1 MSENPY
7 AIIALELAILAR
19 RVASMTTYRKTSDL
33 DRSHYLLLHQMNTH
47 GSAGV
52 KTLAE
57 EFHLNVSTVSRQAA
71 SLEEKGFATRIPD
84 PGDGRAFTLQITP
97 AGERAL
103 MTYRQERT
111 LRMEELLAE
120 WTEQE
125 LKTFGHL
132 LAKFNRTF

>member
-1 MSENPY
+1 MTNNQYET
-7 AIIALELAILAR
+7 IALELAILAR

-33 DRSHYLLLHQMNTH
+33 DRSHYLLLHQINTH

-71 SLEEKGFATRIPD
+71 SLEERGFAARIPD
-84 PGDGRAFTLQITP
+84 PVDGRAFNLQITP
-97 AGERAL
+97 DGERAL
-103 MTYRQERT
+103 AAYRRERT
-111 LRMEELLAE
+111 LRMEELLAD
-120 WTEQE
+120 WSNQE
-125 LKTFGHL
+125 LQTFGDL